1 MGQQP
6 QVVMHINQGFFPVYI
21 QVVSLYTMDEAIASP
36 TPLYRRGLNHLR
48 NHLHCKFM
56 QMCDRG
62 AIHVP
67 PLNRAQH
74 VSIFGCMQV
83 TKDSI
88 FTDVFA
94 HFASYMS
101 TLLFIRYQLAQ
112 CKNISI
118 FHLWICVWFSPNPT
132 PRCWLGM
139 LSPILGITKEIMSRV
154 PQVLDM
160 EY

>member
-6 QVVMHINQGFFPVYI
+6 QVVMHINQGFCLVYI
-21 QVVSLYTMDEAIASP
+21 QVVSLYTMDEVIAAQ
-36 TPLYRRGLNHLR
+36 TPLCRRGVNHLR

-67 PLNRAQH
+67 QLTRTQH

-83 TKDSI
+83 TKNSI
-88 FTDVFA
+88 FIDVFA
-94 HFASYMS
+94 QFASYIS
-101 TLLFIRYQLAQ
+101 TILFIRYQLAQ

-132 PRCWLGM
+132 PRHWLGL